1 MERTIST
8 PTFQDTHKEWS
19 RLGAQLA
26 KECISYIKSI
36 LDKLPN
42 KEVYV
47 NGEEYEYY
55 PCYVTYDGG
64 NHPEYAAN
72 PYSQVGRVFLNELGH
87 IRLDTEDCSDYVLED
102 LACMEIYAVA
112 DAVEAVVNREYDLEE

>member
-1 MERTIST
+1 MERTISA
-8 PTFQDTHKEWS
+8 PTFQETHKEWS
-19 RLGAQLA
+19 RLGVQLA

-42 KEVYV
+42 KEIDIDYACCVI
-47 NGEEYEYY
+47 
-55 PCYVTYDGG
+55 YDGG

-72 PYSQVGRVFLNELGH
+72 PYSQVERVFLNEFGH

-112 DAVEAVVNREYDLEE
+112 DAVESVVNREYDLEE